1 VNTEQLREEVKDKAE
16 DDIIGQK
23 KLRVISC
30 CERKREK
37 PSYSSH

>member
-1 VNTEQLREEVKDKAE
+1 MNTGQLREEVQEKAE

-23 KLRVISC
+23 KLRVVPC